1 MLRIRNEKGF
11 TLVELMVVLLII
23 GILLAVA
30 IPVFIAQRDRAI
42 VRAAQSRLSQVV
54 KAAKEL
60 NGGGQGT
67 QVTERESGIPY
78 VDMTAA
84 NIDAE
89 IDTIAVYGTM
99 ALADA
104 AAVASCDSTDI
115 TADCDVWITAQA
127 ADTITFGTEDG
138 NGTTRTGVIKTDGEV
153 TYGP

>member
-30 IPVFIAQRDRAI
+30 IPVFIAQRDRA
-42 VRAAQSRLSQVV
+42 VARAAQSRLSQVV

-84 NIDAE
+84 NIDGE
-89 IDTIAVYGTM
+89 IDTINVYATM
-99 ALADA
+99 VLADA
-104 AAVASCDSTDI
+104 AGPNCGSTDAA
-115 TADCDVWITAQA
+115 ADCDVWITAQA

-138 NGTTRTGVIKTDGEV
+138 NGDINTAAIATDGEV
-153 TYGP
+153 TYAP